1 MAYPKVDIKITNGNL
16 GLQGPSENGISALI
30 VASPVAPVA
39 GYGVAFLVKSAA
51 QAKTAFAQVGN
62 EAVLAAIN
70 EGFYAE
76 APEGTLLYILAMA
89 QTTPMATMAA
99 AVNVEKAL
107 MMAGGKVR
115 MVSLIKFPA
124 NTYVPTVTNG
134 FDDDVDATVVVM
146 QALATT
152 WQLKNKG
159 FRFFVEGF
167 AFTTIAAAK
176 DYAAATYRHGAIVVG
191 NVNNSTAIATL
202 LAMGRAAATAPQR
215 NIGRVKSLSLKIAET
230 VAVKI
235 GAISAD
241 LVPIADLE
249 TLHSKR
255 YISFAK
261 NEIAS
266 GYIFSDDNM
275 LVIATDDYNNLR
287 HGRVIDN
294 AQRVTFETYYEE
306 LKDDVDVDENGKLLT
321 IIKTALETKVETT
334 IDARMRTQLSKNTN
348 GSAAVTCLVNPD
360 PVQYAALYARNNI
373 ENPNFNI
380 IQSETIYV
388 FIFCRPKG
396 CLKTINIYLG
406 LTATAV

>member
-1 MAYPKVDIKITNGNL
+1 MAYPKVDITITNGNL
-16 GLQGPSENGISALI
+16 GLQGPSENGISVLV
-30 VASPVAPVA
+30 VATPVAPVA
-39 GYGVAFLVKSAA
+39 GYGVAFLIKSAA
-51 QAKTAFAQVGN
+51 DAKIAFAQVGN
-62 EAVLAAIN
+62 EPVLAAIN

-89 QTTPMATMAA
+89 QTTPMATLGA
-99 AVNVEKAL
+99 AVNIEKAL
-107 MMAGGKVR
+107 MMAGGKAR
-115 MVSLIKFPA
+115 MASVIKFPA
-124 NTYVPTVTNG
+124 GTYVPTIAGG
-134 FDDDVDATVVVM
+134 FDNDVDATVVVM
-146 QALATT
+146 QAVANT

-159 FRFFVEGF
+159 FRFFVEGY
-167 AFTTIAAAK
+167 AFTTVAAAK

-191 NVNNSTAIATL
+191 SVNNSTATATL
-202 LAMGRAAATAPQR
+202 LAMGRAARVTPQR
-215 NIGRVKSLSLKIAET
+215 NIGRVKSGSLNIADAIP
-230 VAVKI
+230 VKVGAV
-235 GAISAD
+235 SAD
-241 LVPIADLE
+241 LVPNADQV
-249 TLHSKR
+249 TLHNKR

-266 GYIFSDDNM
+266 GYIFTDDNT

-287 HGRVIDN
+287 HGRVMDN

-321 IIKTALETKVETT
+321 IIKTALETKVETS
-334 IDARMRTQLSKNTN
+334 IDAKMREQLSKNTN

-360 PVQYAALYARNNI
+360 PVQYAALYSRNNI
-373 ENPNFNI
+373 VPNFNI

-396 CLKTINIYLG
+396 CLKIINIYLG